1 MKTELCDFHSH
12 GCWNIDDGVKDE
24 SEALIFLTT
33 AVDSGITKLFCTP
46 HMIPNGK
53 YDNSVE
59 QVVVAVERLKE
70 LALRHKL
77 PISIYKGSEFYLTE
91 SSLDR
96 FMAGN
101 YVTLESTNILLVE
114 YAKNVSNIREIN
126 DRIFEI
132 SNSGIQIMIAHPERY
147 FSNENEMMECVNDWL
162 ASGYYLQINRSSLL
176 GMHSDLITSLS
187 WKLLKEGCV
196 HIISSDAHT
205 GVGNRICRLDD
216 VAERVK
222 QKIGITNTEILFI
235 ENPRRLI
242 NREPLLRTKRIPPTL
257 IEIIRKRI
265 FRSTEY

>member
-24 SEALIFLTT
+24 SEALIFLKT
-33 AVDSGITKLFCTP
+33 AVDSRITKLFCTP

-53 YDNSVE
+53 YDNTVE
-59 QVVVAVERLKE
+59 QVIAAVDRLKE
-70 LALRHKL
+70 LALRHQL
-77 PISIYKGSEFYLTE
+77 PISIYRVSEFYLTE

-96 FMAGN
+96 FISGN

-114 YAKNVSNIREIN
+114 YAKNISDIREIN

-147 FSNENEMMECVNDWL
+147 FSNEKEMMECVDDWL

-205 GVGNRICRLDD
+205 GEGKRICRLDD
-216 VAERVK
+216 VAELVQ
-222 QKIGITNTEILFI
+222 QKIGLANAELLFT

-242 NREPLLRTKRIPPTL
+242 DHEPLLRTKRIPPTL
-257 IEIIRKRI
+257 IEILRKFI
-265 FRSTEY
+265 FKATSE